1 MAPWGGETHR
11 HVLED
16 GTEVFHAHALPA
28 AAEATDAESDA
39 QAGARDHSHALTM
52 LSPDGGSGGAEPAGE
67 TARVPHTH
75 VLDDGT
81 HVVHSH
87 EVELVAV
94 AAGEGGGA
102 EAAEAAGPRVVE
114 HQHRVGPSLATA
126 AAEADVALVPRG
138 P

>member
-1 MAPWGGETHR
+1 
-11 HVLED
+11 
-16 GTEVFHAHALPA
+16 
-28 AAEATDAESDA
+28 
-39 QAGARDHSHALTM
+39 M

-87 EVELVAV
+87 EVELAAV
-94 AAGEGGGA
+94 AAGEGGG
-102 EAAEAAGPRVVE
+102 AEAAGPRVVE